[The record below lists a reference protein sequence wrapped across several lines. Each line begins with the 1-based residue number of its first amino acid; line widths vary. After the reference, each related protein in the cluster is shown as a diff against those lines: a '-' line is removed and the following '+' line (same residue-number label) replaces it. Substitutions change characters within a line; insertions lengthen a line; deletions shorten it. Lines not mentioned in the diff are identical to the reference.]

1 MAGKQ
6 DISTALKRQLRSG
19 KEYDKLMPAVKC
31 ESTPLG
37 EGDTFFTVDQM
48 RAWIETFRWQ
58 TAKLAIQLEGQT
70 LQETIDNIYRFLYDH
85 VQYQADGALQQLRSP
100 ACTWASRKTGTD
112 CKSFSVFAS
121 SILSNLGIKHFIRQV
136 RQPYFYPEEF
146 THVYV
151 VVPKDQ
157 SKETYSSTAPTFVLD
172 ATRHQNTEV
181 QYLEKSDLYMPQLM
195 HVGLNA
201 PQDERTRKIIDNF
214 DAFCNHLLKNGISTV
229 TVNAIRAQVNKFT
242 SAAQDPS
249 FHIVKDG
256 IVIQG
261 TLFPL
266 QFNQGLSGSDSGSDG
281 GDGGSD
287 YAAYAEAGK
296 KLMDMLPPDFFENTF
311 GSIFANGFRLGCWNT
326 SSSPAK
332 AKEEIAIDAPYLY
345 KLSGLETTVNTV
357 NINKFVMYMEA
368 YIASR
373 THASQQDFAEC
384 TKDGHKMAK
393 QLLEQFYQQSMAKIK
408 QQIESNGGSLQTN
421 GLKTIDMVTFPLKS
435 GYADNNFRH
444 GNVRVPV
451 YTVTKTGNSGN
462 SGNSEGSYSGGQS
475 QNNGG
480 STGTASKSNTGIII
494 GGVALAAMPFLLPM
508 MKKGAAKNITAKKT
522 GKKR

>member
-48 RAWIETFRWQ
+48 RAWIEKYRWQ
-58 TAKLAIQLEGQT
+58 TAKLALALEGQT

-100 ACTWASRKTGTD
+100 ACTWASRKEGTD

-121 SILSNLGIKHFIRQV
+121 SILSNLGIKHMIRQV

-157 SKETYSSTAPTFVLD
+157 SKTTYPSTAPTFVLD
-172 ATRHQNTEV
+172 ATRHENTEV
-181 QYLEKSDLYMPQLM
+181 QYLEKSDLFMPQLM

-201 PQDERTRKIIDNF
+201 PQDERTRQIIENF
-214 DAFCNHLLKNGISTV
+214 DAFCNHLLQNGISTD
-229 TVNAIRAQVNKFT
+229 TVKAIREQVNRYT
-242 SAAQDPS
+242 SAGQDPS

-256 IVIQG
+256 IVIG
-261 TLFPL
+261 GKMFPL
-266 QFNQGLSGSDSGSDG
+266 QFKQGLSGSSSDSGSDS
-281 GDGGSD
+281 GDGGSAD
-287 YAAYAEAGK
+287 AYIAAGK
-296 KLMDMLPPDFFENTF
+296 KLMDMLPADFFENTF

-345 KLSGLETTVNTV
+345 KLSGLENTVNTINV
-357 NINKFVMYMEA
+357 NKFVVYMEA

-393 QLLEQFYQQSMAKIK
+393 QLLEQFYQESMAKIK
-408 QQIESNGGSLQTN
+408 QQIESNGGVLSTN

-435 GYADNNFRH
+435 GYADNNFKH

-451 YTVTKTGNSGN
+451 YSVTKTGNSGN
-462 SGNSEGSYSGGQS
+462 SGGSYSGDQS

-480 STGTASKSNTGIII
+480 STASASKSNTGIII

-508 MKKGAAKNITAKKT
+508 MKKGAMKKT
-522 GKKR
+522 GKKK

>member
-48 RAWIETFRWQ
+48 RAWIEKFRWQ
-58 TAKLAIQLEGQT
+58 TAKLALLLEGQS

-100 ACTWASRKTGTD
+100 ACTWASRKEGTD

-121 SILSNLGIKHFIRQV
+121 SILSNLGVKHFIRQV

-201 PQDERTRKIIDNF
+201 PQDERTRQIIDNF
-214 DAFCNHLLKNGISTV
+214 DAFCNHLLQNGIPVDTV
-229 TVNAIRAQVNKFT
+229 KAIRSQVNKFT
-242 SAAQDPS
+242 SAGQDPS
-249 FHIVKDG
+249 FHIVKEG
-256 IVIQG
+256 VVIEG
-261 TLFPL
+261 KLFPL
-266 QFNQGLSGSDSGSDG
+266 QFKHGLSGSDSGSDS
-281 GDGGSD
+281 GDGGNAD
-287 YAAYAEAGK
+287 AYVQAGK

-311 GSIFANGFRLGCWNT
+311 GAIFANGFRLGCWNT

-332 AKEEIAIDAPYLY
+332 AKNEISIDAPYLY
-345 KLSGLETTVNTV
+345 KLSGLENAVNTTNV
-357 NINKFVMYMEA
+357 NQFVEYMEA

-373 THASQQDFAEC
+373 THASQQDYAEC

-408 QQIESNGGSLQTN
+408 QQIESNGGSLQTT

-451 YTVTKTGNSGN
+451 YTVTKSGN
-462 SGNSEGSYSGGQS
+462 SGNSEGSYSGGSQS
-475 QNNGG
+475 NGS
-480 STGTASKSNTGIII
+480 STATASKSNTGIII

-508 MKKGAAKNITAKKT
+508 MKGAVKKT
-522 GKKR
+522 GKKK